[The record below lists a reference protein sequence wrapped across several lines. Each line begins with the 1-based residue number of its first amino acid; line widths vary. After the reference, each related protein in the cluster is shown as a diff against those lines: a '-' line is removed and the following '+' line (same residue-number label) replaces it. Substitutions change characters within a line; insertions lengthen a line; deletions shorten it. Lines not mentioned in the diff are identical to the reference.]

1 MEKPADNQ
9 YPINELL
16 KQRWSPLAFANK
28 MVSSEVLNSL
38 LEAARWAP
46 SSYNEQPW
54 SFIIATKENSTEYE
68 RLFSCLATGNQPW
81 ASLAPV
87 LMISVAKLFFE
98 RNNKPNRHAFH
109 DVGLAVACLTF
120 QATEMGLRLH
130 QMAGFDID
138 KACELYKIPA
148 GYEPVA
154 AIALG
159 YPEDPN
165 ILPESLQPRELSDR
179 IRKPINYFVFTGEWG
194 QNSALVGN

>member
-1 MEKPADNQ
+1 MKKPAETQ

-16 KQRWSPLAFANK
+16 KQRWSPLAFADK
-28 MVSSEVLNSL
+28 MVSSEVLCSL
-38 LEAARWAP
+38 MEAARWAP

-54 SFIIATKENSTEYE
+54 SFIVATKENSAEYE

-81 ASLAPV
+81 ANLAPV
-87 LMISVAKLFFE
+87 LMISIAQLSFD

-130 QMAGFDID
+130 QMAGFDVD
-138 KACELYKIPA
+138 KARELYKISE

-165 ILPESLQPRELSDR
+165 ILPESLQPRELSPR
-179 IRKPINYFVFTGEWG
+179 TRKPINSFVFSGEWG
-194 QNSALVGN
+194 QTSSLVSD